1 MCGECSHV
9 ILAINRIMEVLCM
22 KKITAEK
29 LFWRLTSLCGFGCF
43 IFISIP
49 TLRKLSNSDCITFVL
64 VFAALGGISGGVSII
79 LWIIKKRKNIPNTK
93 KQ

>member
-1 MCGECSHV
+1 
-9 ILAINRIMEVLCM
+9 M

-29 LFWRLTSLCGFGCF
+29 LFWRLTYLSGFGCF

-49 TLRKLSNSDCITFVL
+49 TVRKLSNIDCIHFVL
-64 VFAALGGISGGVSII
+64 GFAALGGISGVVSII
-79 LWIIKKRKNIPNTK
+79 LRIIKKRKNIPNTK

>member
-1 MCGECSHV
+1 
-9 ILAINRIMEVLCM
+9 M

-64 VFAALGGISGGVSII
+64 VFAALGGISGVVSII
-79 LWIIKKRKNIPNTK
+79 LWIIKKRKK
-93 KQ
+93 